1 MLIKE
6 KIILE
11 SKIVQKP
18 GSIVSDMDG
27 EKVMLNIDNGNYY
40 NLGEMGGV
48 IWEMIKEPI
57 SVDKLINDLLLEYK
71 VDKTDCKNQV
81 ILFINKLYSEGLI
94 SYCKQVR

>member
-6 KIILE
+6 KIIME

-18 GSIVSDMDG
+18 GNIVSDMDG

-40 NLGEMGGV
+40 NLGEMGGI
-48 IWEMIKEPI
+48 IWEMIKEPNT
-57 SVDKLINDLLLEYK
+57 VDNLINDLLLEYE
-71 VDKTDCKNQV
+71 VDKTDCENQV

-94 SYCKQVR
+94 SVVRG

>member
-6 KIILE
+6 KLILE

-18 GSIVSDMDG
+18 GCIVSDMDG

-40 NLGEMGGV
+40 NLGKMGGV

-57 SVDKLINDLLLEYK
+57 SVDELINYLLLEYD
-71 VDKTDCKNQV
+71 VDKMDCENQV
-81 ILFINKLYSEGLI
+81 ILFINKLNSEDLI
-94 SYCKQVR
+94 SVVNR

>member
-6 KIILE
+6 KLIME

-18 GSIVSDMDG
+18 GCIVSDMDG

-57 SVDKLINDLLLEYK
+57 SVDELINDLLLEYDI
-71 VDKTDCKNQV
+71 DKMDCENQV
-81 ILFINKLYSEGLI
+81 ILFINKLNSEDLI
-94 SYCKQVR
+94 SVVNR

>member
-57 SVDKLINDLLLEYK
+57 SVDELINDLLLEYDI
-71 VDKTDCKNQV
+71 DKMDCENQV
-81 ILFINKLYSEGLI
+81 ILFINKLNSEDLI
-94 SYCKQVR
+94 SVVNR